1 MEMDWKNVQVSWQI
15 LPTILEQLFL
25 HNTSGRLFLNL
36 QTTLI
41 VSPPPVCP
49 TCMWV
54 QGRREGGEGGGG
66 GSLEYMLETLVN
78 TNVLNISTS
87 KNISHPI

>member
-15 LPTILEQLFL
+15 LPIILEQLFL

-54 QGRREGGEGGGG
+54 QGGREGG

-78 TNVLNISTS
+78 NNALNISTS
-87 KNISHPI
+87 KKN